1 MGEHKPGEPPAS
13 GEVVVS
19 LNNSSPP
26 GWTPLPQVVAR
37 RLQKMILDGELRAGD
52 VIPSQR
58 QLSEQFNVSRASLRE
73 ALLTLETLGLV
84 KTEPGRGTFV
94 TAGRTDPAAAL
105 RWRYSD
111 SYSMQDVFATRQML
125 EGCIAFATA
134 KVIDAASIQMLIQ
147 LTDEMERCWEA
158 GDLLANVEADLS
170 FHGTI
175 ASSCPN
181 LMLNSVYDFLQGFL
195 TETQRQPI
203 PRTNPTRMRASLEE
217 HREIIAA
224 LSRQDG
230 WEACKAMRRHI
241 ANTAACADI
250 YIDVEDPGPSG
261 RDSFNHCP

>member
-1 MGEHKPGEPPAS
+1 MGEHKPGQPPAS
-13 GEVVVS
+13 KEVVVS

-37 RLQKMILDGELRAGD
+37 RLQKMILDGELRAGE

-105 RWRYSD
+105 KWRYSD
-111 SYSMQDVFATRQML
+111 SHSMQDVFETRHML
-125 EGCIAFATA
+125 EGCIALAAA
-134 KVIDAASIQMLIQ
+134 KVIDAAAIKVLVDA
-147 LTDEMERCWEA
+147 TDEMERCWDT
-158 GDLLANVEADLS
+158 GDLLANVEADLR
-170 FHGTI
+170 FHRTI
-175 ASSCPN
+175 ALACPN
-181 LMLNSVYDFLQGFL
+181 LMLQSVYETVQDLL

-203 PRTNPTRMRASLEE
+203 PRTNPTRMRASLSE

-224 LSRQDG
+224 
-230 WEACKAMRRHI
+230 
-241 ANTAACADI
+241 
-250 YIDVEDPGPSG
+250 
-261 RDSFNHCP
+261 